1 MVSLILRFFI
11 SPDTDAKKARN
22 IYGYV
27 CSSVGIFL
35 NILLFGLKLFIGIIS
50 MSVSITA
57 DAFNNLADAFSSGAS
72 LLGFLFSGRRAD
84 SDHPF
89 GHGRIEYLVG
99 TFISAAVI
107 LVGVELLQT
116 SIKKILN
123 PGEFI
128 FNKSV
133 VVILIFS
140 ILIKLYMAYYNH
152 TCGKKISSSALKA
165 VALDSISDSLS
176 TAAILLSGIFMY
188 FTQINIDGY
197 VGLIVSLLIIRT
209 GISSVID
216 AASPLLGNAPDKE
229 LVKKIEEIVRACPQ
243 TVGIHDLVVHDYGPN
258 KVFVSLHMEV
268 DGAKELFM
276 LHDAVDAV
284 EREIS
289 ARLGCEAVIHM
300 DPLDVA
306 NPLLKDIHTALANVC
321 RGFSED
327 INVHDL
333 RIVPGPTHTNV
344 IFDVMLPPEQFFKK
358 DEICRRL
365 EECVTNMGENYFA
378 VITAEA
384 SYCG

>member
-35 NILLFGLKLFIGIIS
+35 NILLFALKLFIGIIS

-209 GISSVID
+209 GIRSVID

>member
-11 SPDTDAKKARN
+11 SPDTDAKKSRN

-27 CSSVGIFL
+27 CSGAGIFL
-35 NILLFGLKLFIGIIS
+35 NILLFALKLFIGIVS

-116 SIKKILN
+116 SVKKIIN

-133 VVILIFS
+133 VIILVFS

-152 TCGKKISSSALKA
+152 TCGKKINSSALKA

-188 FTQINIDGY
+188 FTHINIDGY
-197 VGLIVSLLIIRT
+197 VGLAVSLLIIRT
-209 GISSVID
+209 GIRSVID

-284 EREIS
+284 EREI
-289 ARLGCEAVIHM
+289 ADRLGCEAIIHM
-300 DPLDVA
+300 DPIDVN
-306 NPLLKDIHTALANVC
+306 NPLLKDIYTALADEC
-321 RGFSED
+321 RSFSEFV
-327 INVHDL
+327 NVHDL

-344 IFDVMLPPEQFFKK
+344 IFDVVLPPEQFYKK
-358 DEICRRL
+358 DEICRKL
-365 EECVTNMGENYFA
+365 EKRIISMGENYFA

>member
-1 MVSLILRFFI
+1 MVSLIIRFFI

-27 CSSVGIFL
+27 CSGAGIFL
-35 NILLFGLKLFIGIIS
+35 NILLFALKLFIGIIS

-116 SIKKILN
+116 SVKKIIT

-133 VVILIFS
+133 VVILVFS

-152 TCGKKISSSALKA
+152 TCGKKINSSALKA

-188 FTQINIDGY
+188 FTHINIDGY
-197 VGLIVSLLIIRT
+197 VGLAVSLLIIRT
-209 GISSVID
+209 GIRSVID

-284 EREIS
+284 EREI
-289 ARLGCEAVIHM
+289 ADRLGCEAIIHM
-300 DPLDVA
+300 DPIDVN
-306 NPLLKDIHTALANVC
+306 NPLLKDIYTALADEC
-321 RGFSED
+321 RSFSEFV
-327 INVHDL
+327 NVHDL

-344 IFDVMLPPEQFFKK
+344 IFDVVLPPEQFYKK
-358 DEICRRL
+358 DEICRKL
-365 EECVTNMGENYFA
+365 EKRIISMGENYFA

>member
-209 GISSVID
+209 GIRSVID

-321 RGFSED
+321 HGFSED

>member
-35 NILLFGLKLFIGIIS
+35 NILLFALKLFIGIIS